1 MIPASRMPTAAAYRP
16 DSRDAGIRRYF
27 GLSQFALI
35 AGISASKL
43 SAWRHSTHTW
53 VPSPDI
59 QVGDHPGWSLACV
72 HAWSPDGD
80 PFPRPPVVRFADTAA
95 IKARYHGMPTTTL
108 WACIGDGTIPRPVVW
123 IDNRPGW
130 LL

>member
-27 GLSQFALI
+27 GLTQFGLMV
-35 AGISASKL
+35 GVPSAKL
-43 SAWRHSTHTW
+43 SAWRHGTHVW

-59 QVGDHPGWSLACV
+59 EIGDHGGWSLACIA
-72 HAWSPDGD
+72 AWTPEGD
-80 PFPRPPVVRFADTAA
+80 PFLRPPTVRFADTAT
-95 IKARYHGMPTTTL
+95 IRDRYHEMPVSTL
-108 WACIGDGTIPRPVVW
+108 WACIGDGSIPPPVVW
-123 IDNRPGW
+123 VDNRPGW